1 MKGEFDFT
9 FFECCK
15 KLALNKVDY
24 EICYVFFDLCGTQR
38 DTDNLLFASD
48 CRNFALNSEL
58 IYGGDFW
65 TNAP

>member
-24 EICYVFFDLCGTQR
+24 EICYVFFDLC
-38 DTDNLLFASD
+38 ASD
-48 CRNFALNSEL
+48 CRNFALNSGL